1 MVAIMA
7 VLVLLPAAV
16 DNEPT
21 SDLVIQDIAWS
32 PTNPSAG
39 ETVTF
44 TVTIKNQGSGDAGPS
59 TIEYYVDGFY
69 KGYDPV
75 SSITAGGTA
84 TKHFTWSAEPGNHSI
99 RAVVSYSGSV
109 PESDETN
116 NESEIILEIL

>member
-16 DNEPT
+16 DNEPI

-32 PTNPSAG
+32 PPNPSAG
-39 ETVTF
+39 EAVIF
-44 TVTIKNQGSGDAGPS
+44 AVTIKNQGSGDAGPLS
-59 TIEYYVDGFY
+59 IEYYVDDSY
-69 KGYDPV
+69 KGHDPV
-75 SSITAGGTA
+75 SSIPAGGTA

-109 PESDETN
+109 VESDEVT
-116 NESEIILEIL
+116 LEIP